1 MAMKPNKLQ
10 EHIRSTYFSL
20 RLGLGLLAFLFP
32 VLLVSYGYLREG
44 IPFQTSM
51 SDYYFAFVPK
61 DSPLRVFPM
70 RVFFV
75 GILCAIGVFLIL
87 YRGFSRTEN
96 WLLNFA
102 GFSAIG
108 VAFFPD
114 EGGLHELRE
123 R

>member
-1 MAMKPNKLQ
+1 MTPNKLQ

-87 YRGFSRTEN
+87 YRGVFKNRE
-96 WLLNFA
+96 LALEFRRVQRHRC
-102 GFSAIG
+102 GFLS
-108 VAFFPD
+108 D